1 MKRNPRKLKWT
12 KAFRKA
18 AGKEMTIV
26 RHPPT
31 QPSPHYTDLADPP
44 PPTAQDST
52 LTFEKRRNVP
62 IKYDRDLVQ
71 ATITGMKRIEQIRAR
86 REKAFFKARMAA
98 AAPATLTSDS
108 LEVTRSSHLLS
119 LQNPAPKTT
128 KALSA
133 SAILLAA
140 RAEKKA
146 LRQAR
151 SAKGRMAFEGGE
163 GLGLDDEMDSGE
175 EDDEMNV
182 ADALR
187 EADMA
192 LGEEVEEAVKEK
204 VKVKAKKPKS
214 ALKRAGGAGMGMQ
227 LDA

>member
-1 MKRNPRKLKWT
+1 M
-12 KAFRKA
+12 
-18 AGKEMTIV
+18 
-26 RHPPT
+26 
-31 QPSPHYTDLADPP
+31 
-44 PPTAQDST
+44 
-52 LTFEKRRNVP
+52 P
-62 IKYDRDLVQ
+62 IKYDRDLVL
-71 ATITGMKRIEQIRAR
+71 ATITGMKRIEQIRQR

-146 LRQAR
+146 LRQQK
-151 SAKGRMAFEGGE
+151 SAKGRMAFEGAE
-163 GLGLDDEMDSGE
+163 GLGSDDEMDGAS
-175 EDDEMNV
+175 DDELNV

-192 LGEEVEEAVKEK
+192 LADEDAEELVKEK

-214 ALKRAGGAGMGMQ
+214 ALKRTGGGMGMQ

>member
-1 MKRNPRKLKWT
+1 
-12 KAFRKA
+12 
-18 AGKEMTIV
+18 
-26 RHPPT
+26 
-31 QPSPHYTDLADPP
+31 
-44 PPTAQDST
+44 
-52 LTFEKRRNVP
+52 
-62 IKYDRDLVQ
+62 
-71 ATITGMKRIEQIRAR
+71 MKRIEQIRAR

-146 LRQAR
+146 LRQQQ
-151 SAKGRMAFEGGE
+151 SAKGRMAFDGAE
-163 GLGLDDEMDSGE
+163 GLGEDDEMDGSEGE
-175 EDDEMNV
+175 EEEMNV
-182 ADALR
+182 AEALR

-192 LGEEVEEAVKEK
+192 LGEEEEVAVKDK
-204 VKVKAKKPKS
+204 VKVKATKGKPKS

-227 LDA
+227 IDA